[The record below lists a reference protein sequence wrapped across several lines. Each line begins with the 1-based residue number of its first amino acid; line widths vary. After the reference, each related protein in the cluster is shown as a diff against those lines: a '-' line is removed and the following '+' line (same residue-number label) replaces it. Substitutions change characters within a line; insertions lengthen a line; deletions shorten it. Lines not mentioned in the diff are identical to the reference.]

1 MLAAIMLVVIRS
13 NTIQFFKVICIIF
26 VLSTLLKAV
35 YKPAAFFKGI
45 LLPLAAAGNCT
56 LLEGTI
62 FASVLARVSI
72 PGNHS
77 AVALLKV

>member
-1 MLAAIMLVVIRS
+1 MGCGYNAGSYSISFLI
-13 NTIQFFKVICIIF
+13 IQFDLRGCHRS
-26 VLSTLLKAV
+26 LPKAV

-56 LLEGTI
+56 LQEGTI

>member
-1 MLAAIMLVVIRS
+1 MSLYLINIYLINSITCLPSSVP
-13 NTIQFFKVICIIF
+13 
-26 VLSTLLKAV
+26 KAV

-56 LLEGTI
+56 LQEGTI
-62 FASVLARVSI
+62 FASILARVSI